1 MPANH
6 IVTSCAGAADNLR
19 KKEEF
24 TLLARFKARSI
35 FTAGTVA
42 QTVVRHPECPA
53 HHRYCGPKMTQSCAL
68 CWSFHNYATPEGHH
82 RGDGRRRCASF
93 GCMPMSRF
101 VSSYTAPARQS
112 SCRWY
117 SPQTHPGSPLAA
129 PTPVP
134 QVTLWAGRLL
144 SFCEA

>member
-1 MPANH
+1 MPAKP

-19 KKEEF
+19 NKGGF

-53 HHRYCGPKMTQSCAL
+53 HHRYCGPMTQLCAL

-82 RGDGRRRCASF
+82 RGDGRRCCASF
-93 GCMPMSRF
+93 GCMPASWL

-117 SPQTHPGSPLAA
+117 SPQPIQAPPGCYNTSPTGYSLG
-129 PTPVP
+129 
-134 QVTLWAGRLL
+134 W
-144 SFCEA
+144 

>member
-1 MPANH
+1 MPAKP
-6 IVTSCAGAADNLR
+6 IVTSSAGAADNLR

-42 QTVVRHPECPA
+42 QTVVRRSGMPGAP
-53 HHRYCGPKMTQSCAL
+53 PVLWSKMTQSCAL

-93 GCMPMSRF
+93 GCMPTSRF

-117 SPQTHPGSPLAA
+117 SPQYPIQAPPGCSNTSPSGYSLG
-129 PTPVP
+129 
-134 QVTLWAGRLL
+134 W
-144 SFCEA
+144 